1 MTNPAAKDPA
11 AAPRLILAA
20 RTAGLPEQ
28 FGRSGFHP
36 CTSEAAIEILQAA
49 GLWFGPRAALEE
61 APEFRQ
67 IIPYVI
73 LRLNDRFVRY
83 ARTPAG
89 GEARLHG
96 KTSIGLGGHID
107 LPDARSA
114 GDRFDLAGTVAAA
127 ALRELDEE
135 LGGVALEAQDWNGLL
150 VDNDSEVG
158 RVHIGLVGLW
168 TLHAP
173 VRSAEEAIADVRL
186 CTLDELEAGRDRL
199 EGWSQLVLP
208 YLGEPR
214 GAALAA

>member
-1 MTNPAAKDPA
+1 VTDPAAKTSA
-11 AAPRLILAA
+11 NAPRLILAT
-20 RTAGLPEQ
+20 RTAGLPER

-36 CTSEAAIEILQAA
+36 CESDAALEILEAA
-49 GLWFGPRAALEE
+49 GLWFGPRAMLED

-73 LRLNDRFVRY
+73 LKLGDRFVRY
-83 ARTPAG
+83 TRTPAG

-107 LPDARSA
+107 LPDAKSV
-114 GDRFDLAGTVAAA
+114 GDRFDLAATAAA
-127 ALRELDEE
+127 AARRELDEE
-135 LGGVALEAQDWNGLL
+135 LGAPVIEGQDWIGLL

-168 TLHAP
+168 TVHEP
-173 VRSAEEAIADVRL
+173 VRSAEDAIAEIGL
-186 CTLDELEAGRDRL
+186 CTLHDLHADRDRL

-208 YLGEPR
+208 YLGEPG